1 MPFQIIRNDITRVT
15 ADAGE
20 WSAGICLQINYE
32 KDCQHYVVR
41 VLRRHSLLQ
50 FHVHRYRMSL
60 ISADLRHVLIE
71 SIALLIISADD
82 LLQIGHGN
90 VMFSGSVDAI
100 DQIRC

>member
-1 MPFQIIRNDITRVT
+1 MPGSGLQV
-15 ADAGE
+15 
-20 WSAGICLQINYE
+20 SACRSIMKKIVSN
-32 KDCQHYVVR
+32 YVVR

-60 ISADLRHVLIE
+60 IGADLRHVLIE

>member
-15 ADAGE
+15 ADA
-20 WSAGICLQINYE
+20 
-32 KDCQHYVVR
+32 
-41 VLRRHSLLQ
+41 
-50 FHVHRYRMSL
+50 HVHRYRMSL
-60 ISADLRHVLIE
+60 IGADLRHVLIE